1 MYLVAIIDW
10 YSRYVL
16 AWQLSNTLDGRF
28 CLEVLTQALTGARP
42 EIFNTDQGAQFT
54 ALAFTSRLEAANI
67 RISMDGRGRALDNVF
82 IERLWRSVKYEHV
95 YLYEYE
101 TVMQLEKGLGD
112 YFRFYNQERPHQSLC
127 YQAPAQV
134 HFGCPSRPTAI

>member
-1 MYLVAIIDW
+1 M
-10 YSRYVL
+10 
-16 AWQLSNTLDGRF
+16 
-28 CLEVLTQALTGARP
+28 
-42 EIFNTDQGAQFT
+42 
-54 ALAFTSRLEAANI
+54 
-67 RISMDGRGRALDNVF
+67 F

-101 TVMQLEKGLGD
+101 TVMQLEKGLGG

-134 HFGCPSRPTAI
+134 HFGRPSRPTAI